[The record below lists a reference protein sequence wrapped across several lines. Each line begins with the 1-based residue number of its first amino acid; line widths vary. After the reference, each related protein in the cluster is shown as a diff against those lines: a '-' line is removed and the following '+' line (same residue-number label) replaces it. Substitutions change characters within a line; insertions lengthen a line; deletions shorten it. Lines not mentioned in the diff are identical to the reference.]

1 VARTG
6 RRKGSPDTRDAILDA
21 ARTAFAERGY
31 DGASIR
37 AIAAGAGVD
46 PALVHHYFGSK
57 EKLFL
62 AMTGA
67 PVDPGE
73 FIPAALA
80 GDDAHL
86 GERVVAMFLRLWDD
100 PATGPMLL
108 ALVRSALAN
117 DWSARMLREF
127 LASQILRRVIA
138 RIEVPVRERPIRAAL
153 TASQM
158 LGLGLTRYVLKIEPL
173 ASAEPATVVAMI
185 APTVQRYL
193 TGPLTIPVAG

>member
-6 RRKGSPDTRDAILDA
+6 RRKGSPDTRDAILES
-21 ARTAFAERGY
+21 ARAAFAERGY

-37 AIAAGAGVD
+37 SIAANAGVD

-57 EKLFL
+57 EQLFL
-62 AMTGA
+62 EIAGA

-73 FIPAALA
+73 FVPLALV

-86 GERVVAMFLRLWDD
+86 GERVVTMFLRIWDD
-100 PATGPMLL
+100 PTYGRRLL
-108 ALVRSALAN
+108 ALVRSGLAH

-127 LASQILRRVIA
+127 LAAQVLRRIIA
-138 RIEVPVRERPIRAAL
+138 RIDVPVEERPIRASL
-153 TASQM
+153 VASQM
-158 LGLGLTRYVLKIEPL
+158 LGLGLTRYLLKIEPL
-173 ASAEPATVVAMI
+173 ASADSAQVVAMI

-193 TGPLTIPVAG
+193 SGPLTIPVS